1 MKEIGEELREKREGM
16 GLSLE
21 EAAGDINYKA
31 SQLQAIE
38 EGNFKDFKDKF
49 LLKTIIVDYAKY
61 LGLETE
67 DIIDEFN
74 DFVFESTSKIPL
86 NEIAKASKK
95 LEKMDSNKIASPY
108 TNTETN
114 RKSYLKY
121 IIIGL
126 LAILFVC
133 ASIFVINMIVDSR
146 NSNNN
151 FDVGYIER
159 VNL

>member
-1 MKEIGEELREKREGM
+1 MKEIGEELREKRESSGV
-16 GLSLE
+16 SLE
-21 EAAGDINYKA
+21 EAAGDIGYKA
-31 SQLQAIE
+31 SQLKAIE

-74 DFVFESTSKIPL
+74 DYVFESTSKIPL

-95 LEKMDSNKIASPY
+95 LEKMDNGKIASPY

-114 RKSYLKY
+114 RKNYLKY

-133 ASIFVINMIVDSR
+133 VAIFVINMIVDGD
-146 NSNNN
+146 SNKN
-151 FDVGYIER
+151 FNVGYEER
-159 VNL
+159 INI

>member
-21 EAAGDINYKA
+21 EAASDIGYKA
-31 SQLQAIE
+31 SQLKAIE

-95 LEKMDSNKIASPY
+95 LEKMESGKIASPY

-114 RKSYLKY
+114 RKNYIKY
-121 IIIGL
+121 IVIGL
-126 LAILFVC
+126 VGILVLC
-133 ASIFVINMIVDSR
+133 ASIFIINMIVDNNT
-146 NSNNN
+146 NSN
-151 FDVGYIER
+151 FDVGYEER
-159 VNL
+159 III

>member
-21 EAAGDINYKA
+21 EAASDINYKA
-31 SQLQAIE
+31 SQLKAIE

-95 LEKMDSNKIASPY
+95 IEKQDNGKIASPY

-114 RKSYLKY
+114 RKNYIKY
-121 IIIGL
+121 IVIGL

-133 ASIFVINMIVDSR
+133 ASIFVINWIVDGG
-146 NSNNN
+146 SNDN
-151 FDVGYIER
+151 FNVGYIER
-159 VNL
+159 TNI

>member
-1 MKEIGEELREKREGM
+1 MKEIGEELREKRENM
-16 GLSLE
+16 GVSLE
-21 EAAGDINYKA
+21 EAASDINYKA
-31 SQLQAIE
+31 SQLKAIE

-74 DFVFESTSKIPL
+74 DYAFESTSKIPL

-95 LEKMDSNKIASPY
+95 LEKMDNGKIASPY

-114 RKSYLKY
+114 RKNYIKY

-126 LAILFVC
+126 LAVLFVC
-133 ASIFVINMIVDSR
+133 VAIFVVNMIVDNR
-146 NSNNN
+146 NGNSN
-151 FDVGYIER
+151 FDVSYVER

>member
-1 MKEIGEELREKREGM
+1 MKEIGEELREKRESM
-16 GLSLE
+16 GVSLE
-21 EAAGDINYKA
+21 EAASDINYKA
-31 SQLQAIE
+31 SQLKAIE

-74 DFVFESTSKIPL
+74 DYVFESTSKIPL

-95 LEKMDSNKIASPY
+95 LEKMDNGKIASPY

-114 RKSYLKY
+114 RKNYIKY

-126 LAILFVC
+126 VAILFLC
-133 ASIFVINMIVDSR
+133 AAIFVINLIVDGGG
-146 NSNNN
+146 NSN
-151 FDVGYIER
+151 FDVSYVER
-159 VNL
+159 INL

>member
-21 EAAGDINYKA
+21 EVASDIDYKA
-31 SQLQAIE
+31 SQLKAIE

-95 LEKMDSNKIASPY
+95 LEKMESGKIASPY

-114 RKSYLKY
+114 RKNYIKY
-121 IIIGL
+121 IVIGL
-126 LAILFVC
+126 VAILFLC
-133 ASIFVINMIVDSR
+133 AAIFVINLIVDGNQDS
-146 NSNNN
+146 N
-151 FDVGYIER
+151 FDVSYVER
-159 VNL
+159 INL

>member
-21 EAAGDINYKA
+21 EAASDIGYKA
-31 SQLQAIE
+31 SQLLAIE

-67 DIIDEFN
+67 EIIDEFN

-95 LEKMDSNKIASPY
+95 IEKMESGKIASPY

-114 RKSYLKY
+114 RKNYVKY
-121 IIIGL
+121 IVIGL
-126 LAILFVC
+126 LAILFLC
-133 ASIFVINMIVDSR
+133 AAIFVINLIVDSR
-146 NSNNN
+146 SNSN
-151 FDVGYIER
+151 FSYGYIER
-159 VNL
+159 TNL

>member
-1 MKEIGEELREKREGM
+1 MKEIGEELREKRENM
-16 GLSLE
+16 GVSLE
-21 EAAGDINYKA
+21 EAASDINYKA
-31 SQLQAIE
+31 SQLKAIE

-86 NEIAKASKK
+86 NEISKASKK
-95 LEKMDSNKIASPY
+95 LEKMESNKIASPY

-126 LAILFVC
+126 VAILFLC
-133 ASIFVINMIVDSR
+133 AAIFIINLIVDGDK
-146 NSNNN
+146 NDN
-151 FDVGYIER
+151 FNVGYVER
-159 VNL
+159 VNV

>member
-1 MKEIGEELREKREGM
+1 MKEIGEELREKRESM

-21 EAAGDINYKA
+21 EAASDIDYKA
-31 SQLQAIE
+31 SQLKAIE

-95 LEKMDSNKIASPY
+95 LEKMDNGKIASPY
-108 TNTETN
+108 TNTEAN
-114 RKSYLKY
+114 RKNYVKY
-121 IIIGL
+121 IVIGL
-126 LAILFVC
+126 LAILFLC
-133 ASIFVINMIVDSR
+133 AAIFIINMIVDN
-146 NSNNN
+146 NSNSN
-151 FDVGYIER
+151 FDVSYVER
-159 VNL
+159 INL

>member
-21 EAAGDINYKA
+21 EAASDINYKA

-49 LLKTIIVDYAKY
+49 LLKTIIADYA
-61 LGLETE
+61 
-67 DIIDEFN
+67 
-74 DFVFESTSKIPL
+74 
-86 NEIAKASKK
+86 KK
-95 LEKMDSNKIASPY
+95 LEKMENNKIASPY

-114 RKSYLKY
+114 RKNYIKY

-126 LAILFVC
+126 LAVLFVC
-133 ASIFVINMIVDSR
+133 VAIFVINMIVDGDT
-146 NSNNN
+146 NEN
-151 FDVGYIER
+151 FNVGYVER
-159 VNL
+159 VNI

>member
-1 MKEIGEELREKREGM
+1 MKEIGEELREKRESSGV
-16 GLSLE
+16 SLE
-21 EAAGDINYKA
+21 EAAGDIGYKA
-31 SQLQAIE
+31 SQLKAIE

-95 LEKMDSNKIASPY
+95 LEKMESGKIASPY

-114 RKSYLKY
+114 RKNYIKY
-121 IIIGL
+121 IVIGL
-126 LAILFVC
+126 VGILVLC
-133 ASIFVINMIVDSR
+133 ASIFIINMIVDNNT
-146 NSNNN
+146 NSN
-151 FDVGYIER
+151 FDVGYEER
-159 VNL
+159 III